1 MGLFGSKKLCP
12 ICGKPASR
20 FLPTKVEDRPLCNDC
35 SSKVFAL
42 PEGLRDSKLESVAV
56 LREYLADFD
65 SKQVLRDTFQ
75 ETYQYQFGLFSGVVS
90 LDVPHRLLR
99 LDNSVN
105 AFVLEAENIRKFQI
119 LEDGTPLF
127 EGAGEALLCYESTI
141 PNQVRNLAPAIG
153 RLQIEK
159 QQYEQMER
167 MEKMME
173 ESARRRGE
181 TYSRRYIPS
190 PDINQLKPFQKFY
203 LKIEIDHPYTKG
215 KAEYKEDAPG
225 FTDFY
230 SSAIE
235 DYLRAYEKKTAELHE
250 LAVQLMA
257 VINPDAAERQAS
269 GRTDSTTRE
278 AAAASTAPTDAV
290 AEIQKYK
297 ALLDSGVITEEEFT
311 AKKRQLLGI

>member
-1 MGLFGSKKLCP
+1 MGLFGSKKMCP
-12 ICGKPASR
+12 VCGKPASR
-20 FLPTKVEDRPLCNDC
+20 FLPTKVEDQPLCSDC
-35 SSKVFAL
+35 SNKVFAL
-42 PEGLRDSKLESVAV
+42 PEGLRDSKLESMAA

-65 SKQVLRDTFQ
+65 SRQVLRDTFQ

-90 LDVPHRLLR
+90 LDAPHRLLR

-119 LEDGTPLF
+119 LEDRTPLF
-127 EGAGEALLCYESTI
+127 EGSREALLCYESAI
-141 PNQVRNLAPAIG
+141 PNQVRNLAPEIG

-167 MEKMME
+167 MERMME
-173 ESARRRGE
+173 ESAKRRGE

-203 LKIEIDHPYTKG
+203 LKMEIDHPYTKG
-215 KAEYKEDAPG
+215 KAEYKEDAPS
-225 FTDFY
+225 FTEFY

-269 GRTDSTTRE
+269 GRTDSVARG
-278 AAAASTAPTDAV
+278 AAAASAAPKDAV

-297 ALLDSGVITEEEFT
+297 SLLDSGVITDEEFT